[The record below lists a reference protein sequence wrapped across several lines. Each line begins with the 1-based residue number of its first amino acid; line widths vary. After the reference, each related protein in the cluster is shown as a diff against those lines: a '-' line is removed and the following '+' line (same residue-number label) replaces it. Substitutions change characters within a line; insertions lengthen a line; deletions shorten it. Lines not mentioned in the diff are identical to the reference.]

1 MNLGIRAKLLASFG
15 GLTALLA
22 VVGFVGW
29 YNTLELGKD
38 AKKLYTNQVKGTVA
52 LANSESALW
61 KLRYGFPQFI
71 VLPENRSDI
80 LKEQPKLY
88 KIIDDNLREYA
99 AGEITPEE
107 QAAFEKVQD
116 AYRRYITARPR
127 WFELEQA
134 GKLKEA
140 AKYRAAT
147 TTPFGAETI
156 QAFSRLIELQRKVG
170 EEKYHEI
177 ETKIERLSILLLCT
191 LILSLFSAAV
201 LTAIVSR
208 DIVNPIVQSVKKIAS
223 SSRQITG
230 AVAQQESTISQQAN
244 VVNQTTATMNEL
256 SVASSMSAKQAEA
269 SAVSAH
275 QALTL
280 AESGNQSVENTMQG
294 IVTLQEKVGAIA
306 KQINDLNEN
315 AVKISGISELVADLA
330 NQTNMLA
337 LNAAVEA
344 VRAGENGNGF
354 AVVATEIRRLA
365 DRSKQSA
372 ENINDLVK
380 EIKVAIGKTAMV
392 TNQGSQT
399 AAQAIKQAKATKKI
413 FAGVAES
420 IDKVFLNNQQI
431 AMNANQQAIAIQ
443 EVLEAMN
450 NVNLGATETATNLD
464 RVKLSTD
471 QLNQTAAEL
480 RKLS

>member
-15 GLTALLA
+15 ALTALLA

-29 YNTLELGKD
+29 RNTVELGKD
-38 AKKLYTNQVKGTVA
+38 ADKLYTDGVKGTVA

-71 VLPENRSDI
+71 VLPSKRSDI
-80 LKEQPKLY
+80 LAEEPKLY

-99 AGEITPEE
+99 RGALTPQE
-107 QAAFEKVQD
+107 QVAFEKVQN
-116 AYRRYITARPR
+116 AYKRYIAARPK
-127 WFELEQA
+127 WFELQQA
-134 GKLKEA
+134 GKIQEA
-140 AKYRAAT
+140 AEYRAAT
-147 TTPFGAETI
+147 TTPFGAETV
-156 QAFSRLIELQRKVG
+156 QAFAALIELQRKVG
-170 EEKYHEI
+170 ETKHDEI
-177 ETKIERLSILLLCT
+177 AANIQHLTVLLVFT
-191 LILSLFSAAV
+191 LMLALLSAAV

-208 DIVNPIVQSVKKIAS
+208 DIVNPIVQSVKKIVS
-223 SSRQITG
+223 SSMQITA
-230 AVAQQESTISQQAN
+230 AVDRQEYTISQQAHA
-244 VVNQTTATMNEL
+244 VNQTTATMNEL

-280 AESGNQSVENTMQG
+280 AESGNQSVANTMQG

-315 AVKISGISELVADLA
+315 AVKISGISHLVADLA

-344 VRAGENGNGF
+344 VRAGENGKGF

-372 ENINDLVK
+372 DNINALVK
-380 EIKVAIGKTAMV
+380 EIQVAIGKTAMV
-392 TNQGSQT
+392 TDEGSKTATQG
-399 AAQAIKQAKATKKI
+399 IKQAEGTTKI
-413 FAGVAES
+413 FAGVAQAV
-420 IDKVFLNNQQI
+420 DKVFLNNQQI
-431 AMNANQQAIAIQ
+431 ALNANQQAIAIQ
-443 EVLEAMN
+443 QVLEAMN
-450 NVNLGATETATNLD
+450 NVNLGATEAATSLVQ
-464 RVKLSTD
+464 VKFSTEL
-471 QLNQTAAEL
+471 LNETAAEL
-480 RKLS
+480 KKLS